1 MVVLCLCLWGS
12 FSRGGGGG
20 GGGGSASHT
29 PNISFLPDK
38 PSQLS
43 FDFYLCV
50 CRVGGGGGGEDMS

>member
-1 MVVLCLCLWGS
+1 MGGGLFL
-12 FSRGGGGG
+12 GGGGSC
-20 GGGGSASHT
+20 GSASHT

-50 CRVGGGGGGEDMS
+50 CVGGGGEDMS